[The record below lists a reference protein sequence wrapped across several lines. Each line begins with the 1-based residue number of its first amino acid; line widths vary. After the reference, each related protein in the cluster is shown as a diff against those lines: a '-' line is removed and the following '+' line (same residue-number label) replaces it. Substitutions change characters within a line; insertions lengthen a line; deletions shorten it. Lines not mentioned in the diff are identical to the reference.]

1 MKKLL
6 ALLFVMGM
14 VTVVGCGAKDTKG
27 TGGTGAKPTEVKT
40 TEAPK

>member
-27 TGGTGAKPTEVKT
+27 TGGGTKPAETKPAETKP
-40 TEAPK
+40 A